1 MQATRDCTQL
11 ALLPPY
17 SNVEGKKRHG
27 FSKNLSTKLP
37 KPAPLK
43 KRHLFFAFLLRWS
56 AVADSGMV
64 PAALPSTPVP
74 QHRAGIFQHQI
85 QKYCEYPSTLLP
97 QHRRPKNDINFQNSQ
112 KNHKLVG
119 FRGEGIKRAPASI
132 QKQALF
138 LLIHFFTSSAG
149 AVARSRPPWACR
161 WTAVCSERTA
171 WPLSAVGAHRRRA
184 PKPSPFCFV
193 QTWPHL
199 SSRPAQRRRSPPRDC
214 GWSSSVRPIPS
225 DRRPSAAL

>member
-1 MQATRDCTQL
+1 MKILFERSLCRQRETVLRSSFYSLTATWR
-11 ALLPPY
+11 A
-17 SNVEGKKRHG
+17 KKRHG

-74 QHRAGIFQHQI
+74 QHPKPKSKHRIEIFYEKPSIPVPQHRAGILQHQI

-132 QKQALF
+132 QKQTLI

-149 AVARSRPPWACR
+149 AAAR
-161 WTAVCSERTA
+161 
-171 WPLSAVGAHRRRA
+171 
-184 PKPSPFCFV
+184 
-193 QTWPHL
+193 
-199 SSRPAQRRRSPPRDC
+199 
-214 GWSSSVRPIPS
+214 
-225 DRRPSAAL
+225 

>member
-1 MQATRDCTQL
+1 MLGLSIPLQQHEGLKNDTDFQKIS
-11 ALLPPY
+11 LLNYRSLHP
-17 SNVEGKKRHG
+17 
-27 FSKNLSTKLP
+27 SKNDICFL
-37 KPAPLK
+37 
-43 KRHLFFAFLLRWS
+43 LFLRWS

-64 PAALPSTPVP
+64 PAALPSTPVPQHPKPKSKHRIEIFYEKPSIPVP

-132 QKQALF
+132 QKQTLI

-149 AVARSRPPWACR
+149 AAAR
-161 WTAVCSERTA
+161 
-171 WPLSAVGAHRRRA
+171 
-184 PKPSPFCFV
+184 
-193 QTWPHL
+193 
-199 SSRPAQRRRSPPRDC
+199 
-214 GWSSSVRPIPS
+214 
-225 DRRPSAAL
+225 